1 MTAGLFTSDY
11 TFRLGSRSFTLTPQA
26 KILLFSYLSVLFVF
40 VATGLLGAW
49 KAQRTAIAVVPVVV
63 GAILYPLMIAYAV
76 YLNNCLVV
84 GECSVLAW
92 VVTGFGVVTAL
103 IYIVALVAASA
114 VRPAL
119 KR

>member
-1 MTAGLFTSDY
+1 
-11 TFRLGSRSFTLTPQA
+11 
-26 KILLFSYLSVLFVF
+26 
-40 VATGLLGAW
+40 
-49 KAQRTAIAVVPVVV
+49 
-63 GAILYPLMIAYAV
+63 MIAYLV
-76 YLNNCLVV
+76 YLNNCLIV

-114 VRPAL
+114 VRPAM